1 MLVEFVVVAGQSG
14 AGRSQAANFLEDL
27 GWFVIDNLPSAL
39 IPKVSELAADPGG
52 RYDRIALVA
61 GGGGGTDDAHS
72 ISNALRTLRSQDDGR
87 LRVVF
92 LQASTPAL
100 VRRYESSKRP
110 HPWDGSIPL
119 IEAID
124 AERQAIEVVRAEAD
138 MVIDT
143 SNLSVHQLR
152 DRIEAEFSTG
162 SDERSMSVRVVSFG
176 YKHGLPI
183 DVDLV
188 LDCRFLPNPHWIE
201 DLRPLTGR
209 DPEVAAYLEAQDIT
223 PDFLKRLYE
232 LLDLLV
238 PAYEREGKSYLSVAV
253 GCTGGQ
259 HRSVWAARQLREHL
273 ESQGYHPR
281 VSHRDLDRAR

>member
-1 MLVEFVVVAGQSG
+1 MEFTVVTGQSG

-39 IPKVSELAADPGG
+39 IPKVSELAADPGS
-52 RYDRIALVA
+52 RFDRIALVA
-61 GGGGGTDDAHS
+61 GGGEDAAA
-72 ISNALRTLRSQDDGR
+72 ISNALRLLRTQDGSR
-87 LRVVF
+87 LSVVF

-119 IEAID
+119 VEAIE
-124 AERQAIEVVRAEAD
+124 AERQALEVVRAEAD
-138 MVIDT
+138 MIVDT

-152 DRIEAEFSTG
+152 DRIEAEFSAA
-162 SDERSMSVRVVSFG
+162 SEERAMSVRVVSFG

-183 DVDLV
+183 DVDVV
-188 LDCRFLPNPHWIE
+188 LDCRFLPNPHWIDE
-201 DLRPLTGR
+201 LRPLTGR
-209 DPEVAAYLEAQDIT
+209 DPEVGGYLEAQEIT
-223 PDFLKRLYE
+223 PQFLQRLYA

-238 PAYEREGKSYLSVAV
+238 PAYEREGKSYLSIAL

-259 HRSVWAARQLREHL
+259 HRSVWVARQLREHL
-273 ESQGYHPR
+273 EAQGYHPR
-281 VSHRDLDRAR
+281 VSHRDVDRNT

>member
-1 MLVEFVVVAGQSG
+1 MEFAVVTGQSG

-39 IPKVSELAADPGG
+39 IPKVSELAADPGS
-52 RYDRIALVA
+52 RFNRMALVA
-61 GGGGGTDDAHS
+61 GGGEDATAIGS
-72 ISNALRTLRSQDDGR
+72 ALRLLREQEDAR

-110 HPWDGSIPL
+110 HPWDGSLPL
-119 IEAID
+119 VEAIEA
-124 AERQAIEVVRAEAD
+124 ERTALEVVRAEAD
-138 MVIDT
+138 MVVDT

-162 SDERSMSVRVVSFG
+162 SDERAMSVRIVSFG

-201 DLRPLTGR
+201 ELRPLTGR
-209 DPEVAAYLEAQDIT
+209 DPEVATFLEGQEIT
-223 PDFLKRLYE
+223 PDFLDRLYA

-238 PAYEREGKSYLSVAV
+238 PAYEREGKSYLSIAV

-259 HRSVWAARQLREHL
+259 HRSVWVARQLREHL
-273 ESQGYHPR
+273 EQQGYHPR
-281 VSHRDLDRAR
+281 VSHRDVDRNQ

>member
-1 MLVEFVVVAGQSG
+1 MEFTVVTGQSG

-39 IPKVSELAADPGG
+39 IPKVSELAADPGS
-52 RYDRIALVA
+52 RFDRIALVA
-61 GGGGGTDDAHS
+61 GGGEDAAT
-72 ISNALRTLRSQDDGR
+72 ISNALRLLRAQDASR
-87 LRVVF
+87 LSVVF

-119 IEAID
+119 VEAIE
-124 AERQAIEVVRAEAD
+124 AERQALEVVRAEAD
-138 MVIDT
+138 MIVDT

-152 DRIEAEFSTG
+152 DRIEAEFSAA
-162 SDERSMSVRVVSFG
+162 SEERAMSVRVVSFG

-183 DVDLV
+183 DVDVV
-188 LDCRFLPNPHWIE
+188 LDCRFLPNPHWIDE
-201 DLRPLTGR
+201 LRPLTGR
-209 DPEVAAYLEAQDIT
+209 DPEVGVYLEAQEIT
-223 PDFLKRLYE
+223 PEFLQRLYA

-238 PAYEREGKSYLSVAV
+238 PAYEREGKSYLSIAL

-259 HRSVWAARQLREHL
+259 HRSVWVARQLREHL
-273 ESQGYHPR
+273 EAQGYHPR
-281 VSHRDLDRAR
+281 VSHRDVDRNA